1 MKTLLLDIETAPNL
15 AWVWGMY
22 NQNVSPA
29 QLEKPKDI
37 LCLATEWLDEP
48 HYPRFFSVWEHGK
61 HEMALNIRGLLH
73 EADAVITYNG
83 DRFDI
88 PHLRALMLT
97 EGLMPPSPFKSID
110 LYKTMKQF
118 ELPFR
123 KLGYVTELL
132 GLDTKSETGGFKLW
146 TGVLANDPDSQA
158 LMESY
163 NRNDVSIMR
172 DLYYR
177 LQPWIKGHPN
187 RNLYGGAGCTVCG
200 SGNLQ
205 KRGFTP
211 VGLSLYQRYRCMDC
225 GKWNRDGKAL
235 DRVTLREDR

>member
-1 MKTLLLDIETAPNL
+1 MKTLLIDIETAPNL

-22 NQNVSPA
+22 NQNVSPS

-37 LCLATEWLDEP
+37 LCFATEWLDEP
-48 HYPRFFSVWEHGK
+48 YEPLFFAEWTVGRAG
-61 HEMALNIRGLLH
+61 MALSIRKLLD

-83 DRFDI
+83 DKFDI
-88 PHLRALMLT
+88 PHLKSLMLT
-97 EGLMPPSPFKSID
+97 SGLQPPSPFKSID

-132 GLDTKSETGGFKLW
+132 GLDTKTQTGGFGLW
-146 TGVLANDPDSQA
+146 TGVLSGDPEA
-158 LMESY
+158 RAMMEAY
-163 NRNDVSIMR
+163 NRNDVTIMR

-187 RNLYGGAGCTVCG
+187 RNLYGGDGCPKCG
-200 SGNLQ
+200 SGNLH
-205 KRGFTP
+205 KRGTRTTNL
-211 VGLSLYQRYRCMDC
+211 GLYQRFQCQAC
-225 GKWNRDGKAL
+225 GAWSTNGA
-235 DRVTLREDR
+235 TLSRADYREDR